1 MKTKKTI
8 TDSIGSLFLF
18 GLILSTLGVSCSKD
32 NNSIKPTDF
41 STLYAEITAA
51 QKVLSTTTEGI
62 LPGQYSAD
70 AVATLEGAITT
81 AYAVIN
87 QGGTAIT
94 PSQEAAATVTL
105 TAAVT
110 TYQSSVVAIDPPGTV
125 YVAGWGVGTA
135 LWRNGVAIS
144 LPGTGFS
151 YANSVYVTSSGVYVA
166 GGDSGGVKLWVNG
179 VPTSLTTFA
188 TANSVFVSGSDVYV
202 AGGGIDRPI
211 SLAGVW
217 LNGEPTTFTRQGSAN
232 SVYVTGSGVY
242 IAGDVDGE
250 NLATLWKNGV
260 ATFLRDSINYTT
272 ANSVFVLGSDVYVAG
287 TMGNVATVWKNGV
300 ATSLT
305 DAASPPSSAHSIFV
319 SGSDV
324 YVAGEETS
332 TGPDPVWN
340 ITSIAKVWKNG
351 VATSLTDGTYNAW
364 ASSVFVSGS
373 DVYVAGTDGRV
384 AILWKNGVATAL
396 SSVYGTTA
404 NSVFVTN

>member
-8 TDSIGSLFLF
+8 IDSIGSLFLF

-51 QKVLSTTTEGI
+51 QNVLSTTTEGI

-70 AVATLEGAITT
+70 AVATLEGAIAT
-81 AYAVIN
+81 ANAVIN

-151 YANSVYVTSSGVYVA
+151 Y
-166 GGDSGGVKLWVNG
+166 
-179 VPTSLTTFA
+179 
-188 TANSVFVSGSDVYV
+188 GS
-202 AGGGIDRPI
+202 
-211 SLAGVW
+211 
-217 LNGEPTTFTRQGSAN
+217 

-242 IAGDVDGE
+242 VAGDADGE
-250 NLATLWKNGV
+250 NLATVWKNGV
-260 ATFLRDSINYTT
+260 ATFLRDSINYTN

-287 TMGNVATVWKNGV
+287 
-300 ATSLT
+300 
-305 DAASPPSSAHSIFV
+305 
-319 SGSDV
+319 
-324 YVAGEETS
+324 EETFI
-332 TGPDPVWN
+332 GPNPIWN
-340 ITSIAKVWKNG
+340 VTSIAKVWKNG
-351 VATSLTDGTYNAW
+351 VETSLTDGTYNAR

-404 NSVFVTN
+404 TSVFVTK